1 MAVSAA
7 RHAVKDIR
15 GSAASSYTITQNRSG
30 MTVDDSRFK
39 WKDVRDLPKPRDFKG
54 VSKHYKAGRGSSVPL
69 DMSTIS

>member
-1 MAVSAA
+1 
-7 RHAVKDIR
+7 
-15 GSAASSYTITQNRSG
+15 

-69 DMSTIS
+69 DMSAIS